1 MAEEKIINDEIIE
14 DEELEGVAGGASW
27 EIQDD
32 ANRLRALG
40 VLGYGRVDKQQVND
54 AFTGLGLG
62 IGTDLK
68 KGDAKNSYYI
78 NHKKV
83 SREKLWNYIY
93 QHRQQF

>member
-68 KGDAKNSYYI
+68 LGREKNSYYI

-93 QHRQQF
+93 ENRSQF